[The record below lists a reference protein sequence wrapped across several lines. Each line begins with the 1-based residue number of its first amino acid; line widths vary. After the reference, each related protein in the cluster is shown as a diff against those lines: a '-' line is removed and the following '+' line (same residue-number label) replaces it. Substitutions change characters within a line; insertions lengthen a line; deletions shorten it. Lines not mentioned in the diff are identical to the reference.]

1 MQRSI
6 AADAG
11 LPTRSLAEI
20 RGGDAEY
27 NARALRGLLL
37 GEPGAYRDAVL
48 YTAAAALVVAGA
60 ADTLLEG
67 VEEAADALAKGT
79 ANALLTRGTANQ
91 ETSYTRYLRSEKRR
105 EGTEHV
111 RTGKTRR

>member
-37 GEPGAYRDAVL
+37 GEPGAYRDAVP
-48 YTAAAALVVAGA
+48 YNAAEALVGAGA
-60 ADTLLEG
+60 ADTFLEG
-67 VEEAADALAKGT
+67 VPEAAEAIDNGLAH
-79 ANALLTRGTANQ
+79 ALLNCWIALKLTRQPHNLPPSPTKS
-91 ETSYTRYLRSEKRR
+91 T
-105 EGTEHV
+105 
-111 RTGKTRR
+111 